1 MLKLRT
7 PRNAYELL
15 GLPRSATPEKIR
27 ARYWRLLRTHRGETA
42 PKRLLEDEQLRRW
55 TNAYLLLMGP
65 ERREY
70 DGRLRQNRGE
80 GMPGDVVGG
89 LSEGARLAAEAEVA
103 FGQRRLNDASELAKE
118 AVKQDS
124 RNAAGYALLGEIL
137 REQSKYNDALKM
149 YNYAIQ
155 FNPNNRGYWHELQ
168 EITALQE
175 GRSLP
180 SRYRHERATLRNRP
194 LWVWAAVAGALAAIA
209 VSTLYL
215 GSNWGTPLVFN
226 IPQNLMY
233 AALVD
238 GLVMGVLLAATS
250 ILMPFDDEMLS
261 YQVPGFGLETTPVGI
276 FVGVPGVV
284 FFWSAPL
291 FYAIVAYLD
300 EYVSSSIVI
309 AFLTCGLLT
318 AWFGLLAPKESAVA
332 VYLLGGNFVFFGFAW
347 GWLFGSI
354 RRRVFVH

>member
-1 MLKLRT
+1 MLKFRR

-27 ARYWRLLRTHRGETA
+27 TRYWRLLRTHRREA
-42 PKRLLEDEQLRRW
+42 ASKQLLEDEQLRRW

-89 LSEGARLAAEAEVA
+89 LSEAGRLAAEAEVA
-103 FGQRRLNDASELAKE
+103 LGQRRLNDASELAKE
-118 AVKQDS
+118 AVKRDS

-137 REQSKYNDALKM
+137 REQGKHNDALKM

-155 FNPNNRGYWHELQ
+155 FDPNNRRYWHDLQ
-168 EITALQE
+168 EVTALQD

-180 SRYRHERATLRNRP
+180 SRYRYERATLRNRP
-194 LWVWAAVAGALAAIA
+194 LWVWVTVAGALAAIGL
-209 VSTLYL
+209 STLYL
-215 GSNWGTPLVFN
+215 GNNWGTPGIFN
-226 IPQNLMY
+226 IPSNLIY

-250 ILMPFDDEMLS
+250 VLMPFDDEMLS
-261 YQVPGFGLETTPVGI
+261 YQVAGFGMETTPVGI
-276 FVGVPGVV
+276 FVGIPGVV
-284 FFWSAPL
+284 FFWAAPL

-300 EYVSSSIVI
+300 EYLSPSIAI
-309 AFLTCGLLT
+309 ALLTCALLT
-318 AWFGLLAPKESAVA
+318 AWLGLLAPRESAVA
-332 VYLLGGNFVFFGFAW
+332 VYLLGGNFIFFGFAW

-354 RRRVFVH
+354 RRRGFAY

>member
-1 MLKLRT
+1 MLKFRK
-7 PRNAYELL
+7 PRNAYDLL

-27 ARYWRLLRTHRGETA
+27 ARYWRLVRTHRWETA
-42 PKRLLEDEQLRRW
+42 PKHPLEDEQLRRW
-55 TNAYLLLMGP
+55 TNAYLLLTGP

-70 DGRLRQNRGE
+70 DGRLRQSRGE

-89 LSEGARLAAEAEVA
+89 LSEAGRLAAEAEVA

-118 AVKQDS
+118 AVKRDS

-137 REQSKYNDALKM
+137 REQGKYNDAYKM

-155 FNPNNRGYWHELQ
+155 FDPNNRRYWHELQ

-180 SRYRHERATLRNRP
+180 SRYRYERPTLRNRP
-194 LWVWAAVAGALAAIA
+194 LWVWAAVGGLLAAIA
-209 VSTLYL
+209 LSTLYL
-215 GSNWGTPLVFN
+215 RNSWGTPVVFN
-226 IPQNLMY
+226 IPRNLMY

-238 GLVMGVLLAATS
+238 GLVMGALLAATS
-250 ILMPFDDEMLS
+250 VLMSFDDEMLS
-261 YQVPGFGLETTPVGI
+261 YQVAGFGMETTPIGI
-276 FVGVPGVV
+276 FVGVPGIV

-300 EYVSSSIVI
+300 EYLSLSIVI
-309 AFLTCGLLT
+309 ALLTCAVLT

-332 VYLLGGNFVFFGFAW
+332 VYLLIGNFVFFGFAW
-347 GWLFGSI
+347 GWVLGSI

>member
-1 MLKLRT
+1 MLKLRA
-7 PRNAYELL
+7 PRNAYDLL

-27 ARYWRLLRTHRGETA
+27 ARYWRLVRNYRRGTA
-42 PKRLLEDEQLRRW
+42 PKQLLEDEQLRRW
-55 TNAYLLLMGP
+55 TNAYLLLTGP

-80 GMPGDVVGG
+80 GMPGDAVGG
-89 LSEGARLAAEAEVA
+89 LSEAGRLAVAAEVA
-103 FGQRRLNDASELAKE
+103 LGQRRLNDASELAKE

-137 REQSKYNDALKM
+137 REQGKYNDALKM

-155 FNPNNRGYWHELQ
+155 FDPNKRSYWHELQ
-168 EITALQE
+168 EVTALQE

-194 LWVWAAVAGALAAIA
+194 LWVWATVAGALAAIA
-209 VSTLYL
+209 LSTLYL
-215 GSNWGTPLVFN
+215 RSNWGAPGLFD
-226 IPQNLMY
+226 IPSNLIY
-233 AALVD
+233 AALAG
-238 GLVMGVLLAATS
+238 GLLMGVVLAATS
-250 ILMPFDDEMLS
+250 VLMPFDDEMLS
-261 YQVPGFGLETTPVGI
+261 YQVAGFGMETTPIGI

-284 FFWSAPL
+284 FFWTAPL

-300 EYVSSSIVI
+300 EYVSPSIVI
-309 AFLTCGLLT
+309 ALSACAVLT
-318 AWFGLLAPKESAVA
+318 AWFGFLSPKGSALA
-332 VYLLGGNFVFFGFAW
+332 VYLLIGNFVFFGFAW

-354 RRRVFVH
+354 RRRVFAY